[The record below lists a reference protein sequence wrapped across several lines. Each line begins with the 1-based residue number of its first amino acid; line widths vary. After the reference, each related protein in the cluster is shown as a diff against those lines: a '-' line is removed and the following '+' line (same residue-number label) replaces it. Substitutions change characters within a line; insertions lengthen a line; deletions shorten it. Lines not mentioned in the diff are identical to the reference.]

1 MDDLCARVEILSRA
15 GKGHAGE
22 LHAGIV
28 ALEDAH
34 GVQAADVRAERA
46 GHPLDHAALLHQR
59 PLGVEVIHILRP
71 VLDGRVAQLGI
82 LFDVKLH
89 AARMEVRHV
98 VLGSGAALDEVQA
111 RALVHDDERVLELA
125 RALGVEPEVGL

>member
-1 MDDLCARVEILSRA
+1 M
-15 GKGHAGE
+15 
-22 LHAGIV
+22 
-28 ALEDAH
+28 
-34 GVQAADVRAERA
+34 RAERA

-89 AARMEVRHV
+89 AARVEVRHV

-111 RALVHDDERVLELA
+111 RALVHDDERVLKLA
-125 RALGVEPEVGL
+125 RTLGVEPEVGL